1 MKLRQY
7 LRRAMAAALCL
18 MLCAGLVQPALAA
31 SGKIPGFSSSRKC
44 SLTLA
49 YGQAM
54 EGVTVRLYRV
64 ASVDA
69 DVRFQAEGKFQEYL
83 EGVNLNRLTQS
94 GWVEL
99 AKCLRNAGLTVEA
112 IVEYVRLS
120 LEGDSTIRQR
130 YELLKRQR
138 EELVVQR
145 QRMDE
150 AIGRLE
156 HKIDVYAQKLN

>member
-1 MKLRQY
+1 M
-7 LRRAMAAALCL
+7 
-18 MLCAGLVQPALAA
+18 
-31 SGKIPGFSSSRKC
+31 
-44 SLTLA
+44 
-49 YGQAM
+49 
-54 EGVTVRLYRV
+54 
-64 ASVDA
+64 
-69 DVRFQAEGKFQEYL
+69 
-83 EGVNLNRLTQS
+83 
-94 GWVEL
+94 
-99 AKCLRNAGLTVEA
+99 
-112 IVEYVRLS
+112 EYVRLS